1 MTFETS
7 WLSDPTI
14 FAVNRLPAVSDH
26 QIYRSV
32 PEADAGMS
40 SLVRCLDGVWK
51 AHLALRPADSP
62 QALLTS
68 DELDATLVDMTVP
81 GEFQLQYP
89 QWDAPQYVN
98 VQYPWDGHEALVPP
112 QVSQEYNPTVT
123 AIRTFD
129 LTEAELHCGRVV
141 LTFAG
146 VEAALALYLN
156 GQFVGYSEDS
166 FTPHHFDVTPYVHAG
181 ANRLAARVFKRCA
194 GSWMEDQDFWRY
206 SGIHRSVTLTFEP
219 KTHLAD
225 IFVRTPLTEG
235 YTRAHLEADLTIH
248 RPQGTVTMVLQSPR
262 GEVLMVASQPAAEAL
277 HIRREVPGAK
287 LWSAEEPN
295 LYTLTITLTDDNDT
309 VVEVSRLEVGFRQFE
324 MIDKIMHLNGKRIVF
339 RGVNRHEFDCDTGRV
354 MSTELLL
361 RDIRNIKSMNINAVR
376 TSHYPNTSEF
386 YRLCDRYGLY
396 VIDET
401 NIESHGSWS
410 PMHDWVVPGD
420 KPEWLE
426 LTLDRGRSMQERDKN
441 HPCILLWSCGNESY
455 GGRNLYELSQL
466 FRRRDPSRLVHYEG
480 VAWDTRYPDTTDVHS
495 RMYCKAA
502 EIEEYL
508 QSNPDKPFIN
518 CEYTHAMGNSLGGMK
533 LYTDLEDKY
542 PMYQGGFIWDYVDQ
556 FLRTT
561 APNGHT
567 RMTLG
572 GDWGDRP
579 TDWEFIGNGIVM
591 ADRSLSPKAQDVRY
605 LYQDVRLTPDATG
618 VTIHSRRLFAPL
630 AGLTLK
636 WSIAC
641 DGKLLRA
648 GGLLVPTIQPGDT
661 IHLELPYGEAPAS
674 GLLVATCQLLHKHH
688 PILPDGEIMAVG
700 QSILREAAALP
711 EAPACAPA
719 PVLGDVN
726 VGMHTPSLSTLFQKG
741 KQGMISFKDGLGRES
756 LLRAPQLS
764 LFRAP
769 TDNDR
774 GNGDA
779 VRQGI
784 WHAASR
790 YAFVSSDEP
799 VYENG
804 AFSIT
809 YHYAAPVLPG
819 TDVTV
824 TYACKSPDAVEV
836 TLHWP
841 GVEHQPDLPALGLSF
856 QLDPRLSQVTY
867 YGYGPEENYIDRREG
882 ALLNTYTYA
891 VDEGW
896 TRYGRPQESG
906 NRMGVRRMALTDA
919 AGHGVEITGEGLEIS
934 VQPYLPEEVM
944 AVGHPEE
951 LQGSCRT
958 VLDVAL
964 FRKGIGGDDSWGA
977 PVLPQYTYP
986 SDKPYTLTFT
996 MKAL

>member
-32 PEADAGMS
+32 PEADADIS
-40 SLVRCLDGVWK
+40 SLVRSLDGAWK
-51 AHLALRPADSP
+51 AHLALRPAEAP
-62 QALLTS
+62 
-68 DELDATLVDMTVP
+68 DELLASAGMDASLKDITVP

-89 QWDAPQYVN
+89 EWDAPQYAN
-98 VQYPWDGHEALVPP
+98 VQYPWDGREALVPP
-112 QVSQEYNPTVT
+112 QVSEYNPTVT

-129 LTEAELHCGRVV
+129 LTASELDCGRVV

-166 FTPHHFDVTPYVHAG
+166 FTPHHFDVTAFVRQG
-181 ANRLAARVFKRCA
+181 SNRLAARIFKRCS
-194 GSWMEDQDFWRY
+194 GSWLEDQDFWRY

-219 KTHLAD
+219 RTHLAD
-225 IFVRTPLTEG
+225 VFVRTPLTDG
-235 YTRAHLEADLTIH
+235 YTRAHLDMDMTIH
-248 RPQGTVTMVLQSPR
+248 RPRGMVTVALTSPQGKVLLV
-262 GEVLMVASQPAAEAL
+262 ESQPAGEQL
-277 HIRREVPGAK
+277 RLRREVPGVK

-295 LYTLTITLTDDNDT
+295 LYALTITLTDDNGD
-309 VVEVSRLEVGFRQFE
+309 VAEVSRLQVGFRQFE
-324 MIDKIMHLNGKRIVF
+324 MIDRIMCLNGKRIVF
-339 RGVNRHEFDCDTGRV
+339 RGVNRHEFSCDTGRV
-354 MSTELLL
+354 VSRELMLQ
-361 RDIRNIKSMNINAVR
+361 DIRNCKAMNINAIR
-376 TSHYPNTSEF
+376 TSHYPDTSEF
-386 YRLCDRYGLY
+386 YRLCDRYGIY

-401 NIESHGSWS
+401 NLETHGTWAF
-410 PMHDWVVPGD
+410 HLKHVLPGD
-420 KPEWLE
+420 VPQWQEAVI
-426 LTLDRGRSMQERDKN
+426 DRGRSMLERDKN
-441 HPCILLWSCGNESY
+441 HACVLMWSCGNESW
-455 GGRNLYELSQL
+455 GGKNIYELSR
-466 FRRRDPSRLVHYEG
+466 FFHGRDSSRLVHYEG
-480 VAWDTRYPDTTDVHS
+480 VTWDSRYPDTTDVHS
-495 RMYCKAA
+495 QMYCKAA
-502 EIEEYL
+502 DIEKYL
-508 QSNPDKPFIN
+508 NNNPDKPFIN
-518 CEYTHAMGNSLGGMK
+518 CEYIHAMGNSLGGMR

-542 PMYQGGFIWDYVDQ
+542 PMYQGGFIWDYMDQ

-567 RMTLG
+567 RMTIG

-579 TDWEFIGNGIVM
+579 CDWEFIGNGIVM
-591 ADRSLSPKAQDVRY
+591 ADRSLSPKAQDVRF
-605 LYQDVRLTPDATG
+605 LYQDVRLTPDSTG
-618 VTIHSRRLFAPL
+618 VTIQSRRLFTSL
-630 AGLTLK
+630 SGLTLK

-648 GGLLVPTIQPGDT
+648 GGLLVPDIAPGESL
-661 IHLELPYGEAPAS
+661 HLALPYGEIPAE
-674 GLLVATCQLLHKHH
+674 GLLVATCQLLHKRH

-700 QSILREAAALP
+700 QTILREAAAVP
-711 EAPACAPA
+711 ETPACAPA
-719 PVLGDVN
+719 PVIGDVN
-726 VGMHTPSLSTLFQKG
+726 VGMHTGDMSVLFQKG
-741 KQGMISFKDGLGRES
+741 KFGMISFKDKLDRES

-784 WHAASR
+784 WHTVSR

-799 VYENG
+799 LYENG
-804 AFSIT
+804 VFSIT

-819 TDVTV
+819 TDITV
-824 TYACKSPDAVEV
+824 TYTIKSPGAVEV

-841 GVEHQPDLPALGLSF
+841 GVENQPDLPALGLSF
-856 QLDPRLSQVTY
+856 QLDPRLDQVTY
-867 YGYGPEENYIDRREG
+867 YGCGPEENYVDRREG

-891 VDEGW
+891 VRDGW
-896 TRYGRPQESG
+896 TRYGNPQESG
-906 NRMGVRRMALTDA
+906 NRMGVYRAAVTDA
-919 AGHGVEITGEGLEIS
+919 AGHGVEITGKALEVS
-934 VQPYLPEEVM
+934 VQPYLPEEIM
-944 AVGHPEE
+944 AAAHPEE

-964 FRKGIGGDDSWGA
+964 FRKGVGGDDSWGA

-986 SDKPYTLTFT
+986 ADKPYTLTFT
-996 MKAL
+996 MRAL